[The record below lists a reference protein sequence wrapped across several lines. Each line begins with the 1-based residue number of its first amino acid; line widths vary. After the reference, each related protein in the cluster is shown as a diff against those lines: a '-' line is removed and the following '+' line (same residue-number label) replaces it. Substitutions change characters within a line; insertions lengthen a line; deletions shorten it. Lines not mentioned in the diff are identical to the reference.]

1 MDRRRQI
8 AALALV
14 FAVNIALIALAQG
27 LQAAPGRR
35 PAAAPTAAAPTAAA
49 YRNSLCPPDAA
60 QR

>member
-35 PAAAPTAAAPTAAA
+35 PAAAA

>member
-35 PAAAPTAAAPTAAA
+35 PAAAPTAAA